1 MSLRFSPE
9 SKQPDRAL
17 REWASSDMRRN
28 HDARLRAAKSEYGH
42 LFSVGRANAARSPA
56 PATPAAHGAAET
68 RRPRPSSASPGAPT
82 TPATPAAGGF
92 ASARNHPGSDGG
104 AKLRAAA
111 QTALLSPKNQARWSP
126 PPRGAS
132 RRSTSPLADA
142 ASLGGSRL
150 ARGSTPRSATRVPSP
165 PAAAYYASGAETPA
179 PAPGSA
185 SASSSNHGS
194 GSGRP
199 STGRSVARFLRRRQ
213 ELRRRRAEEEADAAT
228 HHSPS
233 EKKAAEEDK
242 ENVDPAWAEFDAS
255 PPSATRASLDEDAE
269 SSSRVRG
276 GTHETPPRGTEEEEP
291 PRAESTTGT
300 REESADAARRGSARS
315 SPPSSPVSRAL
326 ASLPSLKTAREAPS
340 RFAAP
345 GFDSAS
351 PPGHRLGAKG
361 AAHAVFAAAL
371 ADAEEAFEAID
382 ATRYPAA
389 APPPPDVAG
398 AATTP
403 TPGEDSPSPSSAEAP
418 QSRRGNPTFADTPSP
433 LRPFNATAANAGS
446 TGGTAGSSSSVGP
459 FDERFGRASAFSG
472 GGGGGFSERAFA
484 GASPG
489 RASSVGD
496 ARGAADRYGDADG
509 ARYGGLDDEDSAW
522 DEYEDGAG
530 RRGSEDPG
538 DGGSAR
544 DATAA
549 EGRDDDNAEAEEP
562 PSPFRMMVAPGALK
576 RAAAAH
582 ARSLSLVEAAN
593 KAHEDAGG
601 VVEYRRYG

>member
-132 RRSTSPLADA
+132 RRSASPLADA

-165 PAAAYYASGAETPA
+165 PAAAYYATGAETPA
-179 PAPGSA
+179 PASGSA
-185 SASSSNHGS
+185 SASSSNRGS

-228 HHSPS
+228 HHSS
-233 EKKAAEEDK
+233 SDKKAAEEDK

-255 PPSATRASLDEDAE
+255 LDEDAE
-269 SSSRVRG
+269 SSRVRG
-276 GTHETPPRGTEEEEP
+276 GTRETPPRGTEEEAP
-291 PRAESTTGT
+291 PAESTTGT
-300 REESADAARRGSARS
+300 REESADASRRGSARS
-315 SPPSSPVSRAL
+315 PPPSPVSRAL
-326 ASLPSLKTAREAPS
+326 ARLPSLKTAREAPS

-382 ATRYPAA
+382 ATRYPAG
-389 APPPPDVAG
+389 AG

-403 TPGEDSPSPSSAEAP
+403 GEDSPRPSSAGARR
-418 QSRRGNPTFADTPSP
+418 RRGDPTFADTPSP

-446 TGGTAGSSSSVGP
+446 TGGTAGSSSSAGP

-472 GGGGGFSERAFA
+472 SGGGFSERAFA

-530 RRGSEDPG
+530 RRGSEDPS

-544 DATAA
+544 DATGA
-549 EGRDDDNAEAEEP
+549 EGRGDDDDAEASAEAEEP

>member
-1 MSLRFSPE
+1 M
-9 SKQPDRAL
+9 
-17 REWASSDMRRN
+17 
-28 HDARLRAAKSEYGH
+28 
-42 LFSVGRANAARSPA
+42 FSVGRANAARSPA

-132 RRSTSPLADA
+132 RRSASPLADA

-165 PAAAYYASGAETPA
+165 PAAAYYATGAETPA
-179 PAPGSA
+179 PASGSA
-185 SASSSNHGS
+185 SASSSNHAS

-233 EKKAAEEDK
+233 DKKAAEEDK

-255 PPSATRASLDEDAE
+255 PPSATRASLDDDAE
-269 SSSRVRG
+269 SSSRVLG

-315 SPPSSPVSRAL
+315 PPPSPVSRAL

-389 APPPPDVAG
+389 APPPPPDVAG

-446 TGGTAGSSSSVGP
+446 TGGTAGSSSSAGP

-472 GGGGGFSERAFA
+472 SGGGGFSERAFA

-496 ARGAADRYGDADG
+496 AR
-509 ARYGGLDDEDSAW
+509 ARGGSVRRCGRRAVRRPRRR
-522 DEYEDGAG
+522 GQRVGRVRG
-530 RRGSEDPG
+530 RRGSARV
-538 DGGSAR
+538 GGSERWWVGAR
-544 DATAA
+544 RDRA
-549 EGRDDDNAEAEEP
+549 EARDDDDAEAEEP

>member
-68 RRPRPSSASPGAPT
+68 RRPRPSSASPSAPT
-82 TPATPAAGGF
+82 TPGIPAAGGF

-132 RRSTSPLADA
+132 RRSASPLADA

-150 ARGSTPRSATRVPSP
+150 ARGSATRVPSP
-165 PAAAYYASGAETPA
+165 PAAAYYATGAETPA
-179 PAPGSA
+179 PASGSA

-213 ELRRRRAEEEADAAT
+213 ELRRCRAEEEADAAT

-233 EKKAAEEDK
+233 DKKAAEEDK
-242 ENVDPAWAEFDAS
+242 ENVDPMWAEFDAS
-255 PPSATRASLDEDAE
+255 PPSATHASLDEVAG

-315 SPPSSPVSRAL
+315 PPPSPVSRAL

-371 ADAEEAFEAID
+371 ADAEGALEAID

-389 APPPPDVAG
+389 APPAPDVAG

-403 TPGEDSPSPSSAEAP
+403 TPGEDSPSPSSAEPP

-446 TGGTAGSSSSVGP
+446 TGGTAGSSSSAGP
-459 FDERFGRASAFSG
+459 FDERFSRASAFSG
-472 GGGGGFSERAFA
+472 SGGGFSERAFA
-484 GASPG
+484 GATPG
-489 RASSVGD
+489 RASSIGD
-496 ARGAADRYGDADG
+496 ARGAADRYSDADG

-522 DEYEDGAG
+522 DEYEDGVG
-530 RRGSEDPG
+530 RRGSEDPS
-538 DGGSAR
+538 DGSAR
-544 DATAA
+544 DATGSEGWNDDDVEAAA
-549 EGRDDDNAEAEEP
+549 EAA
-562 PSPFRMMVAPGALK
+562 SPFRMMVAPRALK